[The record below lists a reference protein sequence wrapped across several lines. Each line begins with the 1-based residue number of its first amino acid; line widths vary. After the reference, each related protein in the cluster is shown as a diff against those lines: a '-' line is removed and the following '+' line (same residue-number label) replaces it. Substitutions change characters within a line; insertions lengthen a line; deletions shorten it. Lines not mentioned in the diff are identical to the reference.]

1 MGQGEEWLGFVQEIK
16 NSVGKLLVDQQN
28 NYKQDSLKEANTFKI
43 QQESFQK
50 MIYSQFETMIIRE
63 KAKENAS

>member
-1 MGQGEEWLGFVQEIK
+1 MGQGEEWLGFVKEIK